1 PGPGATDD
9 PDGWGGGG
17 HRSKMRFTRR
27 MAVAPARGMRPGGRA
42 PLPRGGPARPDVGG
56 AVRRRGPEHWPRP
69 GVDHGREPTTT
80 VPFHREVRT
89 MSRASRWLAA
99 SFLLAACG
107 GAPQAGTESGA
118 ALAREEV
125 RAAAEA
131 IDADQLL
138 ARISTLA
145 SDEFEGRAPGTVGEE
160 RTVEYLVNAFR
171 ELGLQPGN
179 PNGTYTQEVSLIGY
193 RAQPTASFTVAGR
206 TIPLSFPSD
215 FVAWTQHFDEP
226 ALSLTG
232 SEIVFVGY
240 GVVAPEYDWDDYKDV
255 DVRGKTILMLVNDPA
270 VPDPADPSRLD
281 PNVFRGEAMTYYGR
295 WTYKYEIASEKGAA
309 AAIIVH
315 ETGPAGYPWEVVAGS
330 WGGENF
336 TIAGATAP
344 NRVRVE
350 AWITEAKAREVLA
363 AAGHDFDAL
372 KQAAVRRDFR
382 PVTLG
387 ATADF
392 HIRTTT
398 RQVQSRNVIAK
409 LEGSDPERRNEY
421 VIYTA
426 HWDHLGKDESRE
438 G

>member
-1 PGPGATDD
+1 GGTLREAWRAPGRGARGGREPAGRRADD
-9 PDGWGGGG
+9 SRVRAAVLRHHHRAQAVREDGAPDSRPLPPSTPRARATRRRAGLDELVGPRPTHADDGERGGEGNTGRGG
-17 HRSKMRFTRR
+17 THDRDCCEGGEHRIKRRFTRR
-27 MAVAPARGMRPGGRA
+27 MSVTPARGMRPGGRA
-42 PLPRGGPARPDVGG
+42 PLPRVGPARPDVVG
-56 AVRRRGPEHWPRP
+56 AVRRRGPEHGPRP

-232 SEIVFVGY
+232 SEIVLVGY
-240 GVVAPEYDWDDYKDV
+240 GVAAPEYDWDAYKDV

-330 WGGENF
+330 WGGE
-336 TIAGATAP
+336 
-344 NRVRVE
+344 
-350 AWITEAKAREVLA
+350 
-363 AAGHDFDAL
+363 
-372 KQAAVRRDFR
+372 
-382 PVTLG
+382 
-387 ATADF
+387 
-392 HIRTTT
+392 
-398 RQVQSRNVIAK
+398 
-409 LEGSDPERRNEY
+409 
-421 VIYTA
+421 
-426 HWDHLGKDESRE
+426 
-438 G
+438 